1 MEAGRTPRRCEV
13 KALVVYDSQYGNT
26 EQVARAI
33 AEALGGSAVR
43 AGQASAGNVKEH
55 ELLVVGSPTQGGQPT
70 AAVRAFL
77 KAIPA
82 RGLEGVGVAAFDTR
96 IAAQDSGLFLKL
108 LMGVIGYAAGK
119 IEKSLVTKGG
129 RRVAVAE
136 GFIVTGKEGPLGQG
150 ELERAA
156 AWVRTLAGAGTATE
170 R

>member
-1 MEAGRTPRRCEV
+1 M

-33 AEALGGSAVR
+33 AEALGGTAVR
-43 AGQASAGNVKEH
+43 AGQASAGDVKEH

-119 IEKSLVTKGG
+119 IDKALETKGG
-129 RRVAVAE
+129 RRIAAVE
-136 GFIVTGKEGPLGQG
+136 GFIVTGKEGPLKEG
-150 ELERAA
+150 ELVRAA
-156 AWVRTLAGAGTATE
+156 AWARTLTGAGARTQS
-170 R
+170 